1 MTDLEPAQEATQDTP
16 TQLETPTPTVEEL
29 QAEVEKL
36 RAKNAR
42 KDADL
47 AKFRTRAEEVEAAK
61 RAAEEKALA
70 EADAM
75 KRAEMLQAKVTELE
89 QAAAEAAARAVAA
102 ERRAALTGKVADVDL
117 ALAVADK
124 FAGEDGALDVDA
136 LLKAHPALKAGNGAP
151 STPGAGGS
159 LATKQTRIAAL
170 QDQLKAA
177 RTMAERVAIER
188 QLHQLQKG

>member
-1 MTDLEPAQEATQDTP
+1 MTDQEPAQEATQATQTP
-16 TQLETPTPTVEEL
+16 STESPAQVDPAAEL
-29 QAEVEKL
+29 DAL
-36 RAKNAR
+36 RAKYERAQ
-42 KDADL
+42 KDL
-47 AKFRTRAEEVEAAK
+47 QKFRTRAEEVEAAK

-75 KRAEMLQAKVTELE
+75 KKVEMLQAKVAELE
-89 QAAAEAAARAVAA
+89 QAAAESAARAAAA

-124 FAGEDGALDVDA
+124 YAGEDGALDVDA
-136 LLKAHPALKAGNGAP
+136 LLKAHPALKAGSGAP

-170 QDQLKAA
+170 QDQLKTAK
-177 RTMAERVAIER
+177 TMAERVAIER